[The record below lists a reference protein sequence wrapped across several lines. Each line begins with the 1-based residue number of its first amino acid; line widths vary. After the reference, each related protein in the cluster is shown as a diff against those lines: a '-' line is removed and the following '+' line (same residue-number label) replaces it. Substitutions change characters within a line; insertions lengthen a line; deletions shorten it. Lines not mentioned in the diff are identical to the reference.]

1 MLSYHQ
7 VLLLSV
13 ALLLLALL
21 PAQGQAQDK
30 VLTMSTTTSTEASG
44 LLDYLLPEF
53 EKDTGITVRVMAK
66 GTGAALRDGMDGNC
80 DLVFV
85 HDPQREEK
93 FVQEG
98 YGTKRFNIMYNDFV
112 IVGPEDDPAGIKQAS
127 SAPEAL
133 EMIAEAKQPFVS
145 RGDDS
150 GTHGKE
156 KRLWEATDLEL
167 NQDQAPADSS
177 GWYFSLGQGMGQAL
191 QFAEEKEGY
200 VLSDR
205 GTYLKYKYGR
215 EQGYDLIVGYEGG
228 ETLRNPY
235 GVIPV
240 DPDKHPHVKHDLAKK
255 FAQWLVSDQGQE
267 VIGAYKLHDQQLF
280 YPDAK

>member
-1 MLSYHQ
+1 MNGVNKL
-7 VLLLSV
+7 LLLSGV
-13 ALLLLALL
+13 IFLLALL
-21 PAQGQAQDK
+21 PGQSQAQDK

-44 LLDYLLPEF
+44 LLEYLLPKF
-53 EKDTGITVRVMAK
+53 EEDTGIIVRVMAK
-66 GTGAALRDGMDGNC
+66 GTGTALRDGMDGNC

-98 YGTKRFNIMYNDFV
+98 YGTQRYYIMYNDFV
-112 IVGPEDDPAGIKQAS
+112 IVGPEDDPAGIEQAS
-127 SAPEAL
+127 SAPDAL
-133 EMIAEAKQPFVS
+133 EMIAQAEEPFVS

-156 KRLWEATDLEL
+156 KRLWQATDLEL
-167 NQDQAPADSS
+167 NQDQAPVNSS
-177 GWYFSLGQGMGQAL
+177 DWYFSIGQGMGEAL
-191 QFAEEKEGY
+191 QFAEEKQAY

-215 EQGYDLIVGYEGG
+215 EQGYDLVVDYEGG
-228 ETLRNPY
+228 EMLRNPY

-240 DPDKHPHVKHDLAKK
+240 NPDKHTHVKYDLAKE
-255 FAQWLVSDQGQE
+255 FAEWLVSDRGQE
-267 VIGAYKLHDQQLF
+267 LIGSYKLHDQQLF
-280 YPDAK
+280 YPDAE

>member
-1 MLSYHQ
+1 MLSG
-7 VLLLSV
+7 VIF
-13 ALLLLALL
+13 LLALL
-21 PAQGQAQDK
+21 PGQSQAQDK

-44 LLDYLLPEF
+44 LLEYLLPKF
-53 EKDTGITVRVMAK
+53 EEDTGITVRVMAK

-98 YGTKRFNIMYNDFV
+98 YGTQRYYIMYNDFV
-112 IVGPEDDPAGIKQAS
+112 IVGPEDDPAGIEQAS
-127 SAPEAL
+127 SAPDAL
-133 EMIAEAKQPFVS
+133 EMIAQAEEPFVS

-156 KRLWEATDLEL
+156 KRLWQATDLEL
-167 NQDQAPADSS
+167 NQDQAPVNSS
-177 GWYFSLGQGMGQAL
+177 DWYFSIGQGMGEAL
-191 QFAEEKEGY
+191 QFAEEKQAY

-215 EQGYDLIVGYEGG
+215 EQGYDLVVDYEGG
-228 ETLRNPY
+228 EMLRNPY

-240 DPDKHPHVKHDLAKK
+240 NPDKHTHVKYDLAKE
-255 FAQWLVSDQGQE
+255 FAEWLVSDRGQE
-267 VIGAYKLHDQQLF
+267 LIGSYKLHDQQLF
-280 YPDAK
+280 YPDAE